1 MEQVQ
6 NQNLAIKYMLFS
18 SFLFAIMGIFVKDLS
33 DSMSSVEI
41 TFFRNVF
48 GVAIIL
54 YSVYRNP
61 FTHIGG
67 KLLLLIFRG
76 TIGFIA
82 LLAFFYNIANIP
94 LAEAMTF
101 SKTAPIFTSIFA
113 YIFLNEK
120 LNFWQIISIF
130 LGFIGMVF
138 IIQPDGF
145 TLSKTDL
152 LGIFSGIG
160 AGLAYTSVR
169 ELRKYYDSRAIVL
182 SFTVIGTV
190 APAILLIIGTFY
202 KPPEYLDFLIAPIM
216 IPNIDDIIS
225 IFALGI
231 LATFAQIF
239 MTKAYGE
246 TKAGIVATVSYSNIL
261 FSLIIG
267 TLILNEPIPNFI
279 SFIGIF
285 LIVFSGI
292 LVSQLKDKE

>member
-202 KPPEYLDFLIAPIM
+202 KPPEYLDFLIAPIV

>member
-1 MEQVQ
+1 
-6 NQNLAIKYMLFS
+6 
-18 SFLFAIMGIFVKDLS
+18 MGIFVKDLS

-41 TFFRNVF
+41 TFFRNIF

-67 KLLLLIFRG
+67 KLSLLIFRG

-101 SKTAPIFTSIFA
+101 SKTAPIFTSLFA
-113 YIFLNEK
+113 YIFLSEK
-120 LNFWQIISIF
+120 LNFWQILSIF
-130 LGFIGMVF
+130 LGFIGMIF
-138 IIQPDGF
+138 IIQPNGF
-145 TLSKTDL
+145 EMSKTDL
-152 LGIFSGIG
+152 LGVFSGVG

-182 SFTVIGTV
+182 SFTVIGTI
-190 APAILLIIGTFY
+190 APAILLIIGSFY
-202 KPPEYLDFLIAPIM
+202 KVPEYLDFLIAPIV
-216 IPNIDDIIS
+216 IPNYDDLIS

-261 FSLIIG
+261 FSLFIG
-267 TLILNEPIPNFI
+267 IFILNEPIPNFL

-285 LIVFSGI
+285 LIVFSGV
-292 LVSQLKDKE
+292 LVSKLKN